1 MNDWLPAARWA
12 PLLFVLLAATA
23 VLLAAMVMERML
35 RRFAAARHAV
45 MVTALVTVGLS
56 PGIWELGRLAG
67 TPALFSLTA
76 TVSFHDVARSGP
88 TEPVHNVNTGNAAS
102 HLRPE
107 PILLALWAAGTLV
120 GLTRLVRGMRRI
132 RRVRAAAKPMTPEMS
147 APFIESLTAILGCAA
162 PEILVTEQAP
172 VPMAVGYSQ
181 PAVLVPARLLAR
193 LNHQQLLH
201 VLVHECA
208 HALRRDTLIGLYQ
221 RFIAAVIWFHPLVH
235 VVNRLLDRAREE
247 VCDNYVLQAAAATD
261 YCRTLLT
268 VAETVPPSPYGW
280 LAPTL
285 VGSAGHLEARVAGLL
300 NARRKLM
307 TRVTLKMM
315 VPIAL
320 GFIAVAFMFN
330 TVAAAPVQQRSTN
343 ELSHVVPF
351 ELGTSYFPNGDLI
364 TIEEVRGTAD
374 AISAGNTYQVKG
386 TYKLVS
392 QDKALLAIYET
403 TKGPQ
408 SIPVM
413 QTQRMR
419 VEKGE
424 GHFSLIFYMWSSG
437 SPHVSFY
444 PVPAGSSFAGVY
456 FGTGDSVFRNSRAT
470 VVDNVTDT
478 HRH

>member
-1 MNDWLPAARWA
+1 MNDWVLAATWA
-12 PLLFVLLAATA
+12 PPMFALLAATA
-23 VLLAAMVMERML
+23 VLLAAIAMDRIL
-35 RRFAAARHAV
+35 RRSAAARHAV
-45 MVTALVTVGLS
+45 MLAALVTVGLS
-56 PGIWELGRLAG
+56 PAIWELGRLAG
-67 TPALFSLTA
+67 TPALFSLRA
-76 TVSFHDVARSGP
+76 PVAFQDVARSGA
-88 TEPVHNVNTGNAAS
+88 TEPVHNLNTGSAAS
-102 HLRPE
+102 QLQPA
-107 PILLALWAAGTLV
+107 PILLTLWAAGTLV
-120 GLTRLVRGMRRI
+120 GLTRIVRGMRRI
-132 RRVRAAAKPMTPEMS
+132 KQVRDAANRMPAEVCPPLL
-147 APFIESLTAILGCAA
+147 ESLTAILGCAA
-162 PEILVTEQAP
+162 PEILVSEQAA
-172 VPMAVGYSQ
+172 VPMALGYSQ

-208 HALRRDTLIGLYQ
+208 HAARRDTLVGLYQ
-221 RFIAAVIWFHPLVH
+221 RLLAAVIWFHPLVH
-235 VVNRLLDRAREE
+235 VANGLLDRAREE
-247 VCDNYVLQAAAATD
+247 VCDNYVLQAAAAAE
-261 YCRTLLT
+261 YSRTLLT

-285 VGSAGHLEARVAGLL
+285 VGSADHLEARVAGLL
-300 NARRKLM
+300 NARRNLM
-307 TRVTLKMM
+307 TRVSLKM
-315 VPIAL
+315 ILAITL
-320 GFIAVAFMFN
+320 GLLAVAFMFS
-330 TVAAAPVQQRSTN
+330 TVAAAPAQQSSTN

-351 ELGTSYFPNGDLI
+351 ELGTSYFPNGDVI

-413 QTQRMR
+413 QTQKMR

-456 FGTGDSVFRNSRAT
+456 FGTGDSVFRKSRAT
-470 VVDNVTDT
+470 VVDNVTDMR
-478 HRH
+478 RH

>member
-1 MNDWLPAARWA
+1 M
-12 PLLFVLLAATA
+12 FILLAATA
-23 VLLAAMVMERML
+23 VLVAAITMERML
-35 RRFAAARHAV
+35 RRSAAARHAV
-45 MVTALVTVGLS
+45 MLAALVIVGLS
-56 PGIWELGRLAG
+56 PAIWEAGRLAG
-67 TPALFSLTA
+67 APTLFSLPA
-76 TVSFHDVARSGP
+76 AVSFQDIAPSGP
-88 TEPVHNVNTGNAAS
+88 VKPAHNPNSGNAAP
-102 HLRPE
+102 HLHTA

-120 GLTRLVRGMRRI
+120 GLTRLIRGVRRI
-132 RRVRAAAKPMTPEMS
+132 QRVRDAASRMPAEMS
-147 APFIESLTAILGCAA
+147 PSLVESVTAILGYAA
-162 PEILVTEQAP
+162 PEILVSEHAA
-172 VPMAVGYSQ
+172 VPMALGYSQ

-193 LNHQQLLH
+193 LDPQQLLH

-221 RFIAAVIWFHPLVH
+221 RLLAAVIWFHPLVH
-235 VVNRLLDRAREE
+235 VANRLLDRAREE
-247 VCDNYVLQAAAATD
+247 VCDNYVLQAAAAAD
-261 YCRTLLT
+261 YSRTLLT
-268 VAETVPPSPYGW
+268 VAETIAASPYGW

-285 VGSAGHLEARVAGLL
+285 VGSAGHLETRVAGLL
-300 NARRKLM
+300 NARRNLM
-307 TRVTLKMM
+307 TRVSLKTI
-315 VPIAL
+315 VAITL
-320 GFIAVAFMFN
+320 GFMAVAFMFS
-330 TVAAAPVQQRSTN
+330 TVAAAPVQQSSTN
-343 ELSHVVPF
+343 ELSHMVPF
-351 ELGTSYFPNGDLI
+351 ELGTSYFPNGDVI

-413 QTQRMR
+413 QTQKMR

-456 FGTGDSVFRNSRAT
+456 FGTGDSVFRKSRAT
-470 VVDNVTDT
+470 VVDNVTDMR
-478 HRH
+478 RH